1 MLIYFCKCAA
11 NQRKCNVSVTVN
23 RGATVQLFDLLPLF
37 SFMYIPE
44 MHTHTLL
51 IVTAIGYFLAEGDKL
66 SIKELF
72 QRHMKTQ
79 VSHFHSGD
87 LQNSAAPGVSVTQHL
102 LLPAPHNCPLLA
114 PPRSDFNRETT
125 GEITPWSEKAA

>member
-1 MLIYFCKCAA
+1 MLIYFCKCTA
-11 NQRKCNVSVTVN
+11 NERKFNVSVTVN

-37 SFMYIPE
+37 SCMYIPE
-44 MHTHTLL
+44 IHTQTLL
-51 IVTAIGYFLAEGDKL
+51 IVTAIGYLLAEGDKL

-87 LQNSAAPGVSVTQHL
+87 LQNSLRFQVFL
-102 LLPAPHNCPLLA
+102 
-114 PPRSDFNRETT
+114 
-125 GEITPWSEKAA
+125 

>member
-1 MLIYFCKCAA
+1 MLIYFCKCTA
-11 NQRKCNVSVTVN
+11 NESKSNVSVTVN

-37 SFMYIPE
+37 SCMYIPKIPY
-44 MHTHTLL
+44 TNVADSDSNWLFYL
-51 IVTAIGYFLAEGDKL
+51 LAEGGKL

-87 LQNSAAPGVSVTQHL
+87 LQNSLRFQVFL
-102 LLPAPHNCPLLA
+102 
-114 PPRSDFNRETT
+114 
-125 GEITPWSEKAA
+125 